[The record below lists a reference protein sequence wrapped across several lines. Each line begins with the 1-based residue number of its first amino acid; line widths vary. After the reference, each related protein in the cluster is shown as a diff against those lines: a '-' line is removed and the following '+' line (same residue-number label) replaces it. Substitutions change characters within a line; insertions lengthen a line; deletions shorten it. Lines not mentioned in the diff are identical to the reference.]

1 MPRKRPPNR
10 IDQIADA
17 ATEVFIQQGFG
28 PARIARIAS
37 LARIGPG
44 TIYLYAEGKESLFD
58 LALRRSL
65 EDPTVWDLALPHPTP
80 EPGAVAE
87 AAWRCLQNAAH
98 FPRLWLAADSPP
110 PENVSGEVGGI
121 LVELYDWLHRY
132 RKAIKLIERSAN
144 DWPDVAQVFYR
155 RLWRGGVRRIADYL
169 ARRVKE
175 GLLPPRDELVV
186 AHLVVEALTWMAVHR
201 HWTDEGAGLSEDAV
215 RATLQP
221 MLVAALVG

>member
-1 MPRKRPPNR
+1 MRIRVPGRFITLAVLATLFLCFLPAVTPNTEARPINW
-10 IDQIADA
+10 
-17 ATEVFIQQGFG
+17 G
-28 PARIARIAS
+28 
-37 LARIGPG
+37 
-44 TIYLYAEGKESLFD
+44 
-58 LALRRSL
+58 
-65 EDPTVWDLALPHPTP
+65 DPSDPTP

-175 GLLPPRDELVV
+175 GLLPPRDELVA

-221 MLVAALVG
+221 MLIAALGG